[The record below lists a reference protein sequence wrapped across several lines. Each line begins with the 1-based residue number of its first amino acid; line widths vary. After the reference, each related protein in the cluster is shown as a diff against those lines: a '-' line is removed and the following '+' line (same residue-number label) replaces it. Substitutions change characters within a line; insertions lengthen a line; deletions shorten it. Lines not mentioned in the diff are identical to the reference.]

1 MKINKDLIK
10 TLSEYLEEFKL
21 TSLSYKDGD
30 ISIKVGKE
38 AKATAVAS
46 APLAAA
52 PKATVASNEPIED
65 SSLHLIKS
73 PMVGTAYLA
82 AEPGAKPFVTV
93 GSKIKKGT
101 TILIIE
107 AMKTM
112 NHIQATADG
121 KLKELCVKDGE
132 AIEFDQILAKIK

>member
-38 AKATAVAS
+38 TNVAAVAS
-46 APLAAA
+46 APLPAA
-52 PKATVASNEPIED
+52 PKATVAANEPVTD
-65 SSLHLIKS
+65 PSLHLIKS

-121 KLKELCVKDGE
+121 ELKELCVKDGE

>member
-52 PKATVASNEPIED
+52 PKATVAANEPVTD
-65 SSLHLIKS
+65 PSLHLIKS

-121 KLKELCVKDGE
+121 ELKELCVKDGE

>member
-46 APLAAA
+46 APLQLLLKR
-52 PKATVASNEPIED
+52 P
-65 SSLHLIKS
+65 LH
-73 PMVGTAYLA
+73 PT
-82 AEPGAKPFVTV
+82 
-93 GSKIKKGT
+93 
-101 TILIIE
+101 
-107 AMKTM
+107 
-112 NHIQATADG
+112 NQ
-121 KLKELCVKDGE
+121 
-132 AIEFDQILAKIK
+132 

>member
-38 AKATAVAS
+38 VKATAVAS
-46 APLAAA
+46 APLVAA
-52 PKATVASNEPIED
+52 PKVTVTSNEPIED

-121 KLKELCVKDGE
+121 ELKEVCVKDGE
-132 AIEFDQILAKIK
+132 AIEFDQILAKVK

>member
-46 APLAAA
+46 APL
-52 PKATVASNEPIED
+52 
-65 SSLHLIKS
+65 SSCS
-73 PMVGTAYLA
+73 
-82 AEPGAKPFVTV
+82 
-93 GSKIKKGT
+93 
-101 TILIIE
+101 
-107 AMKTM
+107 
-112 NHIQATADG
+112 
-121 KLKELCVKDGE
+121 
-132 AIEFDQILAKIK
+132 

>member
-52 PKATVASNEPIED
+52 PKATVASNEPVED
-65 SSLHLIKS
+65 PSLHLIKS

-121 KLKELCVKDGE
+121 ELKELCVKDGE
-132 AIEFDQILAKIK
+132 AIEFDQILAKVK

>member
-10 TLSEYLEEFKL
+10 TLSGYLEEFKL

-38 AKATAVAS
+38 AKPTAVAS
-46 APLAAA
+46 VPLAAA
-52 PKATVASNEPIED
+52 PKAAVASNEPIED
-65 SSLHLIKS
+65 PSLHLIKS

-93 GSKIKKGT
+93 GTKVKKGT

-121 KLKELCVKDGE
+121 ELKEVCVKDGE
-132 AIEFDQILAKIK
+132 AIEFDQILAKVK

>member
-38 AKATAVAS
+38 AKASAVAS
-46 APLAAA
+46 APLAVA
-52 PKATVASNEPIED
+52 PKAAVTSNEPIED

-93 GSKIKKGT
+93 GTKVKKGT

-121 KLKELCVKDGE
+121 ELKEVCVKDGE
-132 AIEFDQILAKIK
+132 AIEFDQILAKVK

>member
-10 TLSEYLEEFKL
+10 TLSGYLEEFKL

-52 PKATVASNEPIED
+52 PKATVAANEPVTD
-65 SSLHLIKS
+65 PSLHLIKS

-121 KLKELCVKDGE
+121 ELKELCVKDGE

>member
-38 AKATAVAS
+38 VKATAVAS
-46 APLAAA
+46 APLVAA

-121 KLKELCVKDGE
+121 ELKELCVKDGE
-132 AIEFDQILAKIK
+132 AIEFDQILAKVK

>member
-10 TLSEYLEEFKL
+10 TLSGYLEEFKL

-38 AKATAVAS
+38 TKPTAVTS
-46 APLAAA
+46 APLTAA
-52 PKATVASNEPIED
+52 PTATVAANDPVED
-65 SSLHLIKS
+65 PSLHLIKS

-93 GSKIKKGT
+93 GTKVKKGM

-112 NHIQATADG
+112 NHIQATSDG
-121 KLKELCVKDGE
+121 ELKEVCVKDGE

>member
-21 TSLSYKDGD
+21 TSLSYRDGD

-46 APLAAA
+46 APLTAA
-52 PKATVASNEPIED
+52 PKVTVASNEPIED

-93 GSKIKKGT
+93 GSKIRKGT

-121 KLKELCVKDGE
+121 ELKEVCVKDGE
-132 AIEFDQILAKIK
+132 AIEFDQILAKVK

>member
-10 TLSEYLEEFKL
+10 TLSGYLEEFKL

-52 PKATVASNEPIED
+52 PKATVAANEPVTD
-65 SSLHLIKS
+65 PSLHLIKS

-121 KLKELCVKDGE
+121 ELKEVCVKDGE
-132 AIEFDQILAKIK
+132 AIEFDQILAKVK

>member
-21 TSLSYKDGD
+21 TSLSYKDRD

-121 KLKELCVKDGE
+121 ELKELCVKDGE

>member
-10 TLSEYLEEFKL
+10 TLSGYLEEFKL

-52 PKATVASNEPIED
+52 PKATVTSNEPVTD
-65 SSLHLIKS
+65 PSLHLIKS

-121 KLKELCVKDGE
+121 ELKELCVKDGE

>member
-10 TLSEYLEEFKL
+10 TLSGYLEEFKL

-30 ISIKVGKE
+30 ISIKVCKE
-38 AKATAVAS
+38 AQATAVAS

-121 KLKELCVKDGE
+121 ELKEVCVKDGE
-132 AIEFDQILAKIK
+132 AIEFDQILAKVK

>member
-38 AKATAVAS
+38 AQATAVAS
-46 APLAAA
+46 APLMAA

-121 KLKELCVKDGE
+121 
-132 AIEFDQILAKIK
+132 EF

>member
-52 PKATVASNEPIED
+52 PKATVASKEPIED

-121 KLKELCVKDGE
+121 ELKELCVKDGE

>member
-10 TLSEYLEEFKL
+10 TLSEYLKEFKL

-38 AKATAVAS
+38 ANVAAVSS
-46 APLAAA
+46 APLPAA
-52 PKATVASNEPIED
+52 PKAAATSNEQIED
-65 SSLHLIKS
+65 PSLQLIKS

-82 AEPGAKPFVTV
+82 AEPGARPFVTV
-93 GSKIKKGT
+93 GTQVKKGT

-112 NHIQATADG
+112 NHIQASADG
-121 KLKELCVKDGE
+121 ELKEICVQDGE
-132 AIEFDQILAKIK
+132 AIEFDQILAKVK

>member
-10 TLSEYLEEFKL
+10 TLSGYLEEFKL

-52 PKATVASNEPIED
+52 PKAAAAANAPVED
-65 SSLHLIKS
+65 PSLHLIKS

-93 GSKIKKGT
+93 GTKVKKGT

-121 KLKELCVKDGE
+121 ELKEVCVKDGE